1 VQRAKAVEGPTGTF
15 TVVEMTNRNH
25 MSAFLRRATAL
36 FAFVALLWV
45 VQVVNWITG
54 YSLNPTFGLIPRYLS
69 GLDGVIAMPF
79 LHGSLAHLMANTPPL
94 LVMGGLLVAT
104 TTQALLPVN
113 AIVIGLGGALVWL
126 FGSSAIQI
134 GASGL
139 VFGWFGFLVTR
150 GFVDRS
156 LITVGAA
163 LVVGVVYGSI
173 LWGVLLG
180 QPGISWEAHLFGAVA
195 GAAAAVL
202 VRTHVHAPRL
212 SGVDL
217 NRRRT
222 LGVSLVTE
230 ALNRSHRLERFDFTG
245 DYSRSIERKTAHSFW
260 SAIRLSIPAVMSNR
274 AFSGASSSTVV
285 ASTNLSWKWRRRL
298 RSEGSGRNWP

>member
-1 VQRAKAVEGPTGTF
+1 
-15 TVVEMTNRNH
+15 MTNRNH
-25 MSAFLRRATAL
+25 MSTFLRRATAL

-54 YSLNPTFGLIPRYLS
+54 YSLNPTFGLIPRHLS

-79 LHGSLAHLMANTPPL
+79 LHGSLANLMANTPPL

-104 TTQALLPVN
+104 TMHALLPVN

-126 FGSSAIQI
+126 FRSSAIHI

-156 LITVGAA
+156 LITLGAA
-163 LVVGVVYGSI
+163 LVVGVLYGSI
-173 LWGVLLG
+173 LGGVLPG
-180 QPGISWEAHLFGAVA
+180 QPGVSWEAHLFGAVA
-195 GAAAAVL
+195 VAASAVL
-202 VRTHVHAPRL
+202 VRTHVHSPRL

-217 NRRRT
+217 N
-222 LGVSLVTE
+222 
-230 ALNRSHRLERFDFTG
+230 
-245 DYSRSIERKTAHSFW
+245 
-260 SAIRLSIPAVMSNR
+260 
-274 AFSGASSSTVV
+274 
-285 ASTNLSWKWRRRL
+285 
-298 RSEGSGRNWP
+298 